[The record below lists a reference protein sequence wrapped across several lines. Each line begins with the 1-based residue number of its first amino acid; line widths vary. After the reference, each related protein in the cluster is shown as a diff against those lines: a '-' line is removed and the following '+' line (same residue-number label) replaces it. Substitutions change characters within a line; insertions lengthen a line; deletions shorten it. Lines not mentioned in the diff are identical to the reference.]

1 MDMTIRG
8 LTPNASY
15 NINVVLF
22 AKVGEESGFGV
33 NAGFTSGALTTFLAS
48 DGYDATPGGAVTGG
62 NWRIPIGSTS
72 ADALGDLHVFLDND
86 DPEFAPR
93 TEIDGVIYSLVP
105 EPNSLSLLALGTLSV
120 FGLRRRSA

>member
-1 MDMTIRG
+1 M
-8 LTPNASY
+8 
-15 NINVVLF
+15 
-22 AKVGEESGFGV
+22 
-33 NAGFTSGALTTFLAS
+33 TTFLAS
-48 DGYDATPGGAVTGG
+48 DGFDATPGGAWQVAIQ
-62 NWRIPIGSTS
+62 NPIGSTS